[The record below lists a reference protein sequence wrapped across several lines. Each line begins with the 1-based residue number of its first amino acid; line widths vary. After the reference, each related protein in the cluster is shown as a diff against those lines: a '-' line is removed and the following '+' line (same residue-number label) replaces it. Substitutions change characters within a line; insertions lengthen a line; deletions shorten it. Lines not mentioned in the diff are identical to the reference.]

1 VQARCPSQLRAS
13 RRYAFQYQWGDLRL
27 HAGLS
32 VSRRWQEDLV
42 LVKRKWLK
50 VFALAM
56 MGMASGFA
64 PVNPKELAEMM
75 HLLSERKIEF
85 SIPDD
90 SGDGDGDSD
99 TDRWWKKIDS
109 VEIAKPRVVESDNA
123 SRE

>member
-1 VQARCPSQLRAS
+1 MAI
-13 RRYAFQYQWGDLRL
+13 
-27 HAGLS
+27 
-32 VSRRWQEDLV
+32 
-42 LVKRKWLK
+42 KRKWLK

-90 SGDGDGDSD
+90 SDGGDG
-99 TDRWWKKIDS
+99 DRWWKKIDP
-109 VEIAKPRVVESDNA
+109 VETEEARVEHNNNVLGSGPQT
-123 SRE
+123 